1 MSEKLIVGVGISPA
15 ADAGADP
22 VGDARR
28 AEELGFDF
36 VSTSDHPVGDDPT
49 HEALALLTWI
59 AAQTTRV
66 MVASRVL
73 GVPFRNPALVAKTA
87 ESVQRLSGGRL
98 VLGLGGGYSDE
109 EIARLGAGSLT
120 ARDKVDGLA
129 DALEIIRGAWVR
141 SRFSHS
147 GRVHSVSELTMEP
160 KPALAPPIWLGTYG
174 PRALAVTGR
183 LADGWIPSL
192 GSAPPNRIPAMLAR
206 IRDAAVQAG
215 RHPEDVRA
223 VYNVPIRIGRA
234 ARRDAGVVAGSAADV
249 LDRLRE
255 FTTLG
260 FTGFNVMPVGPDP
273 RAQVRAFGEEVR
285 PALADLLG

>member
-1 MSEKLIVGVGISPA
+1 MSEKFIVGVGISA
-15 ADAGADP
+15 STATDAVAE
-22 VGDARR
+22 ALQ

-49 HEALALLTWI
+49 HEVLALLTWI
-59 AAQTTRV
+59 AAHTTRIT
-66 MVASRVL
+66 VASRVL
-73 GVPFRNPALVAKTA
+73 GVPFRNPAVVAKSA
-87 ESVQRLSGGRL
+87 GSVQRLSGGRF

-129 DALEIIRGAWVR
+129 DAIEIIRGAWTR
-141 SRFSHS
+141 RGFSHF
-147 GRVHSVSELTMEP
+147 GRMHSVVDLTIEP
-160 KPALAPPIWLGTYG
+160 KPAHAPPIWLGTYG

-215 RHPEDVRA
+215 RDPEAVRA
-223 VYNVPIRIGRA
+223 VYNVPIRIAPA
-234 ARRDAGVVAGSAADV
+234 ARSDPGVVAGSAADV
-249 LDRLRE
+249 LDQLRAL
-255 FTTLG
+255 TTLG

-273 RAQVRAFGEEVR
+273 GAQVRVFGEEVR